1 MTTLAPHSEV
11 PLDLRRESLTPRR
24 RIVDGVMK
32 ALMWLSVVIAAIPLG
47 AITYYVIAKG
57 STIMSWDFLFGQRIP
72 RQPDAPGGSMGP
84 AVVGTVLTVGVAA
97 LIAIP
102 LGLLGAIYL
111 NEYGKTS
118 PLARSIRTMADVMS
132 GVPSVIMGLFV
143 YLTFVVA
150 YKDRTA
156 LAGALALACLMLPV
170 VIRSSEEMLKLV
182 PDELRQASQ
191 ALGAR
196 KWRTTLTV
204 VLPAA
209 ISGITS
215 GALLAIARAAGET
228 APIVLVVGIAYR
240 QSWDLLKQNTSLP
253 AQIFYNAT
261 QPYEGAQQRG
271 WGAALAL
278 VIIVLVT
285 TLIAR
290 FISARFA
297 IKER

>member
-1 MTTLAPHSEV
+1 
-11 PLDLRRESLTPRR
+11 
-24 RIVDGVMK
+24 
-32 ALMWLSVVIAAIPLG
+32 
-47 AITYYVIAKG
+47 
-57 STIMSWDFLFGQRIP
+57 
-72 RQPDAPGGSMGP
+72 MGP

-132 GVPSVIMGLFV
+132 GVPSVIMGLFI

-170 VIRSSEEMLKLV
+170 VIRSSEEMLRLV

-196 KWRTTLTV
+196 KWRTTVTV

-228 APIVLVVGIAYR
+228 APIVLVVGIATGKLGACSSR
-240 QSWDLLKQNTSLP
+240 TPHCRHRSS
-253 AQIFYNAT
+253 AT
-261 QPYEGAQQRG
+261 RLQPFDGRG
-271 WGAALAL
+271 NERAWGAALSV
-278 VIIVLVT
+278 VIIVLIT
-285 TLIAR
+285 TSSAGLIAN
-290 FISARFA
+290 RFA